1 MPKTTR
7 EIAIKLADK
16 PSETSQLKLEF
27 NYAIASQQDIKN
39 KDSKM
44 TSYAKENVFRL
55 VVPVHRME
63 EGEKVQVQNV
73 N

>member
-27 NYAIASQQDIKN
+27 NYAIAS
-39 KDSKM
+39 
-44 TSYAKENVFRL
+44 
-55 VVPVHRME
+55 
-63 EGEKVQVQNV
+63 
-73 N
+73 